1 MEFGS
6 EYDWLREIPEI
17 DPDVAIETCG
27 SFDGFISILTVF
39 HKSAR
44 GNIEDIS
51 RSFANRDL
59 PNYTIKVHGLKSA
72 ARIIGAAAL
81 SDAAK
86 ELEAAGKAEDTE
98 FIEAHNQALL
108 KMYEALEEKLKKLD
122 EHEAQKPVLEGAE
135 LDEAF
140 QTLAEIAGSMD
151 YEMMDGLLK
160 ELHGYS
166 LPEADRRR
174 IADIEK
180 LLTELDWDG
189 ILNKAREAIGGQPE
203 E

>member
-17 DPDVAIETCG
+17 DPDVAIENCG

-51 RSFANRDL
+51 QNFANRDL

-86 ELEAAGKAEDTE
+86 DLEAAGKAEDTE
-98 FIEAHNQALL
+98 FIEAHNQALI

-151 YEMMDGLLK
+151 YGMMEGLLDDLNGYRINDSDSDLI
-160 ELHGYS
+160 ERIGYS
-166 LPEADRRR
+166 LL
-174 IADIEK
+174 K
-180 LLTELDWDG
+180 LDWDE
-189 ILNKAREAIGGQPE
+189 IKALLKQR
-203 E
+203 